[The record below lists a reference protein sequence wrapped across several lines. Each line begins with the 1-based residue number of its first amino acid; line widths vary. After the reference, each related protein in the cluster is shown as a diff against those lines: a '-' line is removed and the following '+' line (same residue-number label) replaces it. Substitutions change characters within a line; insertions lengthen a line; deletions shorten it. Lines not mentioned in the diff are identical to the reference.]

1 MRPTLVVDFDD
12 TLVRTACAV
21 TVQRRNVRW
30 RIPSHEFLTFQI
42 QKGDQLDFRDFE
54 SLRRPMPIRSTI
66 RLVRSLLGRGW
77 DGYVCTA
84 REDRRPVERFLQQMQ
99 LPLGLVP
106 ACNRPELKAVVVREL
121 LRDST
126 SVLFL
131 DDSQKNCD
139 AVRALAHPNLRVLQV
154 A

>member
-1 MRPTLVVDFDD
+1 MQRVFVVDFDD
-12 TLVRTACAV
+12 TLVRTACRV

-30 RIPSHEFLTFQI
+30 KIDSQQFVQFRAQP
-42 QKGDQLDFRDFE
+42 GDQLDFSDFE
-54 SLRRPMPIRSTI
+54 LLRDPKPMWQTI
-66 RLVRSLLGRGW
+66 SFVRQLLADGW

-106 ACNRPELKAVVVREL
+106 GCNRPELKAAVVNEL
-121 LRDST
+121 LQDAE

-131 DDSQKNCD
+131 DDSQKNCE
-139 AVRALAHPNLRVLQV
+139 AVRKLLHPKLQV
-154 A
+154 LHVQ